1 MLFYQALN
9 IYLFFIFFKLTETEA
24 IQKKDFTL
32 LPGAGFLAISFIL
45 ITSLLLLDLKAA
57 SADTLLAFPN
67 CTFKT

>member
-1 MLFYQALN
+1 MLFYQTLN
-9 IYLFFIFFKLTETEA
+9 IYSFFIFFKLTETEA
-24 IQKKDFTL
+24 IKKDLTL

-57 SADTLLAFPN
+57 SADTLLALPN